1 MDQSFGWEG
10 MPGEAVLRMPEGEVG
25 AGLVTLHGAS
35 NGRARQ
41 ALFDQIGQCLTPLGM
56 AVLSYERRV
65 VDRGVGL
72 LALYLGLGLLA
83 PTLWGLV
90 LFPAAV
96 LLVLGGA

>member
-1 MDQSFGWEG
+1 MS
-10 MPGEAVLRMPEGEVG
+10 
-25 AGLVTLHGAS
+25 AG
-35 NGRARQ
+35 
-41 ALFDQIGQCLTPLGM
+41 
-56 AVLSYERRV
+56 V

-96 LLVLGGA
+96 LLVLGARECSRTSYEMRPVAAGSYDVPRVQVRTDLGTTALIAADPAAWPRRPR